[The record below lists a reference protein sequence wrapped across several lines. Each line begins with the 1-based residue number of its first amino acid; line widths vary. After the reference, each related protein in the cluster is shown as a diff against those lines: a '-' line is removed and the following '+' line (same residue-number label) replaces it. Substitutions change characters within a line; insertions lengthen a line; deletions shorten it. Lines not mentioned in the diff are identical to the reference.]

1 MAKYE
6 LSIYGENDELLKK
19 YETDHI
25 RWGVFLNAIKL
36 QGKIK
41 DKSASDQFSA
51 INEFVKSIFV
61 GLTDE
66 ELENADGKDV
76 VNTFQQIVSEANGI
90 DSSKNA

>member
-6 LSIYGENDELLKK
+6 LTIYGENDEVVKK
-19 YETDHI
+19 YETDRV

-36 QGKIK
+36 QEKIK
-41 DKSASDQFSA
+41 DKSPALQITM
-51 INEFVKSIFV
+51 INEFIKSIFV

-66 ELENADGKDV
+66 ELEQADGMDV
-76 VNTFQQIVSEANGI
+76 MNSFKQILSAANGI